1 MYIVPSYF
9 DKDIHE
15 DEDKDTDLYIE
26 VNFLIMECKHIHE
39 TLFFVSNVYIV
50 SAYTAKSTEFLLCF
64 RNIPLSLPYNY

>member
-39 TLFFVSNVYIV
+39 HYFS
-50 SAYTAKSTEFLLCF
+50 
-64 RNIPLSLPYNY
+64 